1 MTAETI
7 ALCSLITSIFS
18 LSVAVTSAVVAFRL
32 GSRFTALAKW
42 ARGLVTTKTSD
53 AALAQINADLA
64 ESFSTLEKLTTTVK
78 RLSSRH
84 GMQDMRERRSTQG
97 PPPPG
102 ASKAEVRKYYL
113 VGKTPSEIA
122 AMHKPDTQHEESN

>member
-1 MTAETI
+1 MDRTV
-7 ALCSLITSIFS
+7 ALASLITSISS
-18 LSVAVTSAVVAFRL
+18 LLVAATCVVGYFRL
-32 GSRFTALAKW
+32 ASRFTALAKW
-42 ARGLVTTKTSD
+42 ARGLVLTKTSD
-53 AALAQINADLA
+53 AVAAQINADLA

-102 ASKAEVRKYYL
+102 ASKAELRAYYADQL
-113 VGKTPSEIA
+113 PGARLASVPNKQG
-122 AMHKPDTQHEESN
+122 ES